1 MDKKKWKESRYSDK
15 IVTRKDE
22 KKKSKEK
29 KQVKMGKDI
38 GLETGYGKTEDKDG
52 GKVRENEHRKRRVEG
67 LPSLLMEAS

>member
-1 MDKKKWKESRYSDK
+1 MR
-15 IVTRKDE
+15 
-22 KKKSKEK
+22 KKSTEK